1 VLGAEASLEE
11 TRDPGNNTVMPSATA
26 TDRSE
31 GVLAD
36 WNGERG
42 FGFIQPSDGSR
53 QVFVH
58 IRAFPRGT
66 EIPKVGE
73 HLSYEV
79 ELNPEGKTRAR
90 YVRIVGSKSVPTY
103 GAHSAQSLVSYL
115 AIVAFAVLYLFVQLL
130 WHPSLWVLEMYIGTS
145 VTCFVIY
152 ALDKSAALAGKW
164 RVSESALLLLGLAGG
179 WPGAIIAQQV
189 LRHKTKKRSF
199 QSAFAGSIVVNV
211 LLFVVLTSPAWT
223 GLVATF

>member
-1 VLGAEASLEE
+1 
-11 TRDPGNNTVMPSATA
+11 MPSTTT
-26 TDRSE
+26 TDRNE
-31 GVLAD
+31 GILAD
-36 WNGERG
+36 WNGDRG
-42 FGFIQPSDGSR
+42 FGFIQPTDGGR

-66 EIPKVGE
+66 NVPVVGE
-73 HLSYEV
+73 RLSYEV
-79 ELNPEGKTRAR
+79 ELNQEGKTRAR
-90 YVRIVGSKSVPTY
+90 YVRVVGDKAVPTY
-103 GAHSAQSLVSYL
+103 GARSKQSVVSYL
-115 AIVAFAVLYLFVQLL
+115 AIVAFAVLYLIVQML
-130 WHPSLWVLEMYIGTS
+130 WHPSLWILETYIGTS

-179 WPGAIIAQQV
+179 WPGAIIAQQI

-199 QSAFAGSIVVNV
+199 QAAFAGSIVVNV
-211 LLFVVLTSPAWT
+211 LLFVLLISPAWT